1 MRDKVMEVVK
11 VSIQEWLEQEWK
23 EYHNWIINCYPG
35 YPKTEESQHTFKTM
49 KGAFDTCTHQLEVLK
64 ENRIGEHTLELIQE
78 RIWQDEEMLISG
90 SPIEEF
96 AAVGVLRSWL
106 REYEDCNVKSV
117 KFRMDGTWECF
128 EEDITIQ

>member
-1 MRDKVMEVVK
+1 M
-11 VSIQEWLEQEWK
+11 
-23 EYHNWIINCYPG
+23 
-35 YPKTEESQHTFKTM
+35 
-49 KGAFDTCTHQLEVLK
+49 K

-106 REYEDCNVKSV
+106 REYEDCDVKSV